1 MKKEVIKVLIADDH
15 DIIRQGLKRIIDF
28 EKDIDIVGEAENGEK
43 VLDVLKNTG
52 PNVVVLLDLNM
63 PEMNGIETL
72 RKIKE
77 QKNNTKVIMLT
88 IENDRKTIYEAIH
101 IGADGYILKGSMG
114 TDIIEAVRIV
124 QKGEKYIDKSLVTM
138 FFRDIK
144 GKNKQETC
152 VLDELSKREVEVLLY
167 ISRGL
172 SNREI
177 GGELFISEKTVKN
190 YATNLYRKIDASDR
204 VQATITAI
212 ENDIEDYYK
221 SKFNKD

>member
-15 DIIRQGLKRIIDF
+15 DIIRQGLKRIMDF
-28 EKDIDIVGEAENGEK
+28 EKDMDIVGEAENGEK
-43 VLDVLKNTG
+43 VLDILKNTD

-138 FFRDIK
+138 FFQDIK
-144 GKNKQETC
+144 GKNKRETC
-152 VLDELSKREVEVLLY
+152 ILDELSKREVEVLLY
-167 ISRGL
+167 ISRGF
-172 SNREI
+172 SNKEI
-177 GGELFISEKTVKN
+177 GNELFISEKTVKN
-190 YATNLYRKIDASDR
+190 YATNVYRKISASDR

-212 ENDIEDYYK
+212 ENDIEDYYE
-221 SKFNKD
+221 SKFKS

>member
-28 EKDIDIVGEAENGEK
+28 EKDMDIVGEAENGEK
-43 VLDVLKNTG
+43 VLDILKNTD

-138 FFRDIK
+138 FFQDIK
-144 GKNKQETC
+144 GKNKRETC
-152 VLDELSKREVEVLLY
+152 ILDELSKREVEVLLY
-167 ISRGL
+167 ISRGF
-172 SNREI
+172 SNKEI
-177 GGELFISEKTVKN
+177 GNELFISEKTVKN
-190 YATNLYRKIDASDR
+190 YATNVYRKISASDR

-212 ENDIEDYYK
+212 ENDIEDYYE
-221 SKFNKD
+221 SKFK